1 MSLRQSS
8 FFLRFLTLGALAH
21 LYVGARLI
29 PDGLHHGP
37 SAAAAVLALALSCIL
52 IPLGMLAR
60 SSARPPWGDRIAW
73 VGLITM
79 GLFSSLFVF
88 TVLRDALLLIL
99 WLASLAGLELGWTAL
114 RQASAWWVATLAL
127 AATIVGFVNARRLAR
142 VVTVDVPIAGLPPDL
157 DGFTIVQISDIHI
170 GPTIKQRYVQA
181 IVDAVNQESPD
192 LVAITGDV
200 VDGSVEQLAA
210 QASPLGQLR
219 APHGVYL
226 VTGNHE
232 YYSGAAP
239 WVAEFR
245 RMGLRVLMNEHALIH
260 PSGLPMIIAG
270 VTDYSA
276 GAFDPHQRSNP
287 AAALAGAPADA
298 WPRILLAHQPRS
310 AAAAEPLGYT
320 LQLSGHTHGGQFF
333 PWGFFVRLQQPY
345 TAGLHRHGRMWI
357 YISRGTGYW
366 GPPKR
371 LGAPSEITRLRLR
384 AAPGPASDG
393 APAGGRAKP
402 ADPGRLSTLPD
413 GPALRRRPAAD
424 RAPDSWSAR
433 CRWWCW

>member
-1 MSLRQSS
+1 
-8 FFLRFLTLGALAH
+8 
-21 LYVGARLI
+21 
-29 PDGLHHGP
+29 
-37 SAAAAVLALALSCIL
+37 
-52 IPLGMLAR
+52 
-60 SSARPPWGDRIAW
+60 
-73 VGLITM
+73 M

-287 AAALAGAPADA
+287 AAAWPARRPMPGHASCWRTSRAARPPPSRWATPCNCRATRMAGSSFPGASSCACSSPIPPGCTGTAGCGSTSAGAPATGDRPSGWA
-298 WPRILLAHQPRS
+298 RRPRS
-310 AAAAEPLGYT
+310 RGCACARRQAP
-320 LQLSGHTHGGQFF
+320 
-333 PWGFFVRLQQPY
+333 RL
-345 TAGLHRHGRMWI
+345 TAHRPGPRQAGR
-357 YISRGTGYW
+357 
-366 GPPKR
+366 
-371 LGAPSEITRLRLR
+371 
-384 AAPGPASDG
+384 PGPALH
-393 APAGGRAKP
+393 AP
-402 ADPGRLSTLPD
+402 
-413 GPALRRRPAAD
+413 
-424 RAPDSWSAR
+424 
-433 CRWWCW
+433 

>member
-21 LYVGARLI
+21 VYVGARLI
-29 PDGLHHGP
+29 PDAGLDGP
-37 SAAAAVLALALSCIL
+37 GSASAILLLILSCIL

-60 SSARPPWGDRIAW
+60 SSVHPPWGDRIAW
-73 VGLITM
+73 VGLIAM
-79 GLFSSLFVF
+79 GLFSSLFVL
-88 TVLRDALLLIL
+88 TVLRDALLLVT
-99 WLASLAGLELGWTAL
+99 WLVSLATGPGLPWIDL
-114 RQASAWWVATLAL
+114 RRISAIAVAALAL
-127 AATIVGFVNARRLAR
+127 AATLVGFYNARRRAR
-142 VVTVDVPIAGLPPDL
+142 VVTVDVPIRGLPTDL
-157 DGFTIVQISDIHI
+157 DGFTIVQISDIHV
-170 GPTIKQRYVQA
+170 GPTIKRRYVQA
-181 IVDAVNQESPD
+181 IVDAVNELTPD
-192 LVAITGDV
+192 VIAITGDV

-219 APHGVYL
+219 APFGVYL

-245 RMGLRVLMNEHALIH
+245 RMGLRVLMNEHAVIH
-260 PSGLPMIIAG
+260 PAGLPVVVAG

-276 GAFDPHQRSNP
+276 GAFDPRQRSNP
-287 AAALAGAPADA
+287 AAALAGAPAADA
-298 WPRILLAHQPRS
+298 LPKILLAHQPRS
-310 AAAAEPLGYT
+310 AAAAAPLGYT

-333 PWGFFVRLQQPY
+333 PWGFFVRFQQPY
-345 TAGLHRHGRMWI
+345 TAGLHRLGDMWV

-384 AAPGPASDG
+384 PVH
-393 APAGGRAKP
+393 
-402 ADPGRLSTLPD
+402 
-413 GPALRRRPAAD
+413 
-424 RAPDSWSAR
+424 
-433 CRWWCW
+433 

>member
-1 MSLRQSS
+1 M
-8 FFLRFLTLGALAH
+8 
-21 LYVGARLI
+21 
-29 PDGLHHGP
+29 
-37 SAAAAVLALALSCIL
+37 LALALSCIL

-287 AAALAGAPADA
+287 AAAWPARRPMPGHA
-298 WPRILLAHQPRS
+298 SCWRTSR
-310 AAAAEPLGYT
+310 AARRRRA
-320 LQLSGHTHGGQFF
+320 
-333 PWGFFVRLQQPY
+333 
-345 TAGLHRHGRMWI
+345 AGLHPA
-357 YISRGTGYW
+357 TV
-366 GPPKR
+366 GPHAWR
-371 LGAPSEITRLRLR
+371 AVLSLGLLRAPAAALYRR
-384 AAPGPASDG
+384 AAPARQDVDLHQPGHRLLGTAQAAGRAVRDHAA
-393 APAGGRAKP
+393 APARGA
-402 ADPGRLSTLPD
+402 
-413 GPALRRRPAAD
+413 RP
-424 RAPDSWSAR
+424 RV
-433 CRWWCW
+433 

>member
-1 MSLRQSS
+1 M
-8 FFLRFLTLGALAH
+8 
-21 LYVGARLI
+21 
-29 PDGLHHGP
+29 
-37 SAAAAVLALALSCIL
+37 LALALSCIL

-287 AAALAGAPADA
+287 AALAGAPADA

-333 PWGFFVRLQQPY
+333 PGASSCACSSPIPPGCTG
-345 TAGLHRHGRMWI
+345 TAGCG
-357 YISRGTGYW
+357 STS
-366 GPPKR
+366 
-371 LGAPSEITRLRLR
+371 A
-384 AAPGPASDG
+384 G
-393 APAGGRAKP
+393 APATGDRPSGWARRPRSRGCACARRQAPRLTAHRPGPRQAGR
-402 ADPGRLSTLPD
+402 PGRLSTLPD

>member
-1 MSLRQSS
+1 M
-8 FFLRFLTLGALAH
+8 
-21 LYVGARLI
+21 
-29 PDGLHHGP
+29 
-37 SAAAAVLALALSCIL
+37 
-52 IPLGMLAR
+52 
-60 SSARPPWGDRIAW
+60 
-73 VGLITM
+73 
-79 GLFSSLFVF
+79 
-88 TVLRDALLLIL
+88 
-99 WLASLAGLELGWTAL
+99 
-114 RQASAWWVATLAL
+114 
-127 AATIVGFVNARRLAR
+127 
-142 VVTVDVPIAGLPPDL
+142 DVPIAGLPPDL

-170 GPTIKQRYVQA
+170 GPTIKQRCVQA
-181 IVDAVNQESPD
+181 IVDAVSQESPD

-287 AAALAGAPADA
+287 AAAWPARRPMPSHA
-298 WPRILLAHQPRS
+298 SCWRTSR
-310 AAAAEPLGYT
+310 AAAEPLGYT
-320 LQLSGHTHGGQFF
+320 LQLSGHAWRAVLS
-333 PWGFFVRLQQPY
+333 WGFFVRLQQPIPPGCTG
-345 TAGLHRHGRMWI
+345 TAGCG
-357 YISRGTGYW
+357 STSA
-366 GPPKR
+366 
-371 LGAPSEITRLRLR
+371 GAPATGDRQAAGRAVRDHAAAR

-393 APAGGRAKP
+393 APAGAAPSRP
-402 ADPGRLSTLPD
+402 TR
-413 GPALRRRPAAD
+413 PALH
-424 RAPDSWSAR
+424 AP
-433 CRWWCW
+433 

>member
-1 MSLRQSS
+1 M
-8 FFLRFLTLGALAH
+8 
-21 LYVGARLI
+21 
-29 PDGLHHGP
+29 
-37 SAAAAVLALALSCIL
+37 
-52 IPLGMLAR
+52 
-60 SSARPPWGDRIAW
+60 
-73 VGLITM
+73 
-79 GLFSSLFVF
+79 
-88 TVLRDALLLIL
+88 LRDALLLIL

-287 AAALAGAPADA
+287 AAAWPARRPMPGHA
-298 WPRILLAHQPRS
+298 SCWRTSR
-310 AAAAEPLGYT
+310 AARRAEPLGYT
-320 LQLSGHTHGGQFF
+320 LQLSGHAWRAVLS
-333 PWGFFVRLQQPY
+333 WGFFVRLQQPY

-366 GPPKR
+366 GPQAAGRAVRDHAAAPARGARPR
-371 LGAPSEITRLRLR
+371 LTAHRPGAAPSRPT
-384 AAPGPASDG
+384 GPALH
-393 APAGGRAKP
+393 A
-402 ADPGRLSTLPD
+402 PD

>member
-1 MSLRQSS
+1 M
-8 FFLRFLTLGALAH
+8 
-21 LYVGARLI
+21 
-29 PDGLHHGP
+29 
-37 SAAAAVLALALSCIL
+37 
-52 IPLGMLAR
+52 
-60 SSARPPWGDRIAW
+60 
-73 VGLITM
+73 
-79 GLFSSLFVF
+79 
-88 TVLRDALLLIL
+88 
-99 WLASLAGLELGWTAL
+99 GWTAL
-114 RQASAWWVATLAL
+114 RQASAQWVATLAL
-127 AATIVGFVNARRLAR
+127 AATIVGFVNARRRAR

-157 DGFTIVQISDIHI
+157 DGFTIVQISDIHV

-310 AAAAEPLGYT
+310 GRRRA
-320 LQLSGHTHGGQFF
+320 
-333 PWGFFVRLQQPY
+333 
-345 TAGLHRHGRMWI
+345 AGLHPA
-357 YISRGTGYW
+357 TV
-366 GPPKR
+366 GPHAWR
-371 LGAPSEITRLRLR
+371 AVLSLGLLRAPAAALYGR
-384 AAPGPASDG
+384 AAPARQDVDLHQPGHRLLGPPSGWARRPRSRG
-393 APAGGRAKP
+393 CACARRRAPRLTAHRPGPRQAGR
-402 ADPGRLSTLPD
+402 PGRLATLPD

-424 RAPDSWSAR
+424 RAPGSWSAR

>member
-1 MSLRQSS
+1 M
-8 FFLRFLTLGALAH
+8 
-21 LYVGARLI
+21 
-29 PDGLHHGP
+29 
-37 SAAAAVLALALSCIL
+37 
-52 IPLGMLAR
+52 
-60 SSARPPWGDRIAW
+60 
-73 VGLITM
+73 
-79 GLFSSLFVF
+79 
-88 TVLRDALLLIL
+88 
-99 WLASLAGLELGWTAL
+99 
-114 RQASAWWVATLAL
+114 ATLAL

-142 VVTVDVPIAGLPPDL
+142 AWSDVPIAGLPPDL

-200 VDGSVEQLAA
+200 VGGSIEQLAA

-232 YYSGAAP
+232 YYSGRR

-287 AAALAGAPADA
+287 AAALAGAPMPGHASCWRTSRA
-298 WPRILLAHQPRS
+298 

-333 PWGFFVRLQQPY
+333 PGASSCACSSPIPPGCTG
-345 TAGLHRHGRMWI
+345 TAGCGSTSAGAPATGDRPSGWARRPR
-357 YISRGTGYW
+357 SRGCA
-366 GPPKR
+366 R
-371 LGAPSEITRLRLR
+371 
-384 AAPGPASDG
+384 APGPASDG
-393 APAGGRAKP
+393 APAGAAPSRP
-402 ADPGRLSTLPD
+402 TRLSTLPD